1 MTRAPETEDTVELAS
16 LREALNT
23 SRSADRSKSVDFLVA
38 AAWLTSLRFNLG
50 GWVLRGAVLVGCFA
64 CATTIAVTSMVLCL
78 VPLLGWALAGLELLR
93 SDMVTATAE
102 RAGWPGRLA
111 VHLSRSR
118 GRAMATASGLLENF
132 GAVALLIGF
141 YAPWTDSNPA
151 AQGIGIVLTSAY
163 GAVAAAQVMT
173 DAGYFNLEPGLEPAT
188 WKRVFRQ
195 LLPGLYLAAVIVVIM
210 LATDSGRAWAL
221 TAVTALFVAVHVIGA
236 VTDNA
241 LSAATSSYLSAA
253 EQEGVTLAAQ
263 LSEEVHRIGLF
274 LDEQAQDSDDPK
286 IRRAYALAFA
296 EVDAVRKRASQ
307 RQLDSPPDLDS
318 LLDLLGRKDGTGL
331 RTHCDDPT
339 RRLSHAGTT
348 TLRHIVLDLFANALD
363 AGARTITANVSV
375 SEAAWPRVWITIV
388 VEDDGP
394 GFSDEGV
401 MHDFAPGSSRASLHA
416 ICSASPGRKG
426 GLTYARTGGLTR
438 ATAKFRTDTWT
449 GTPPS

>member
-1 MTRAPETEDTVELAS
+1 MTTSPEADDTLELAS
-16 LREALNT
+16 LRQALDT
-23 SRSADRSKSVDFLVA
+23 ARSAERSKPVDFLIS

-50 GWVLRGAVLVGCFA
+50 GWVFRGAVLVGCFA
-64 CATTIAVTSMVLCL
+64 CATTIAVESMLLCL

-93 SDMVTATAE
+93 SDMVTTTAE
-102 RAGWPGRLA
+102 RTGWPARLA
-111 VHLSRSR
+111 VHLARSR
-118 GRAMATASGLLENF
+118 GRAMASASGLLENL
-132 GAVALLIGF
+132 GALALLLGF
-141 YAPWTDSNPA
+141 YAPWADPDPPA
-151 AQGIGIVLTSAY
+151 QSIGIVLTAAY

-195 LLPGLYLAAVIVVIM
+195 LLPGLYLAAVSVVIM
-210 LATDSGRAWAL
+210 IATDSGRAWTL
-221 TAVTALFVAVHVIGA
+221 TAVTALFVVVHVIGA

-241 LSAATSSYLSAA
+241 LSAAVTSYLTSA

-296 EVDAVRKRASQ
+296 EVDAVRMRASQ
-307 RQLDSPPDLDS
+307 RQLNSPPDLDS
-318 LLDLLGRKDGTGL
+318 LLNLLGRKDGVDL
-331 RTHCDDPT
+331 RAHSDDPT

-348 TLRHIVLDLFANALD
+348 TLRHIVLDLLANALD
-363 AGARTITANVSV
+363 VGARSITVNVSV

-394 GFSDEGV
+394 GFADEVV
-401 MHDFAPGSSRASLHA
+401 MHEFAPGSSRASLHA

-426 GLTYARTGGLTR
+426 GLTYTRNGGFTR
-438 ATAKFRTDTWT
+438 ATARFRTDTWT
-449 GTPPS
+449 GSLPS